1 MCGNFF
7 PFRTCLTGHETLRD
21 PPHRFALA
29 AAGCGGADSQQTA
42 TPSPQTVTD
51 SAGGGV
57 AASCIAG
64 FTWNGRLYARDA
76 GELDKRFAFA
86 EELGEGVEPG
96 CNDMGG
102 EPEPD
107 QAVTVIRIKGVS
119 PDVAVGR
126 LGDDRP
132 YFNVMPAP

>member
-21 PPHRFALA
+21 PPHCFCARGGRLWRGRLA
-29 AAGCGGADSQQTA
+29 ADSNTL
-42 TPSPQTVTD
+42 PPD
-51 SAGGGV
+51 GHRLCRRGV

-64 FTWNGRLYARDA
+64 FAWNGRLYARDA

-107 QAVTVIRIKGVS
+107 QAVTVIRIKGVD